1 MKQVYWNSTERWN
14 NHHHY
19 ENLIEDLTGFNL
31 QKDLCAETV
40 KYMAKRLKDTPYQ
53 RRFKSLY
60 TIYENEYKV
69 LVDKFNSVAENNG
82 MIGIK

>member
-1 MKQVYWNSTERWN
+1 MKQVYWNSTEQWN

-19 ENLIEDLTGFNL
+19 ETLIEDLTGFNL

-60 TIYENEYKV
+60 TIYENEYQV

>member
-1 MKQVYWNSTERWN
+1 MRQVYWNNTERWN

-19 ENLIEDLTGFNL
+19 ETLIEDLTGFNL

-60 TIYENEYKV
+60 TIYENEYNV
-69 LVDKFNSVAENNG
+69 LVDKFNSEADNNG

>member
-1 MKQVYWNSTERWN
+1 
-14 NHHHY
+14 
-19 ENLIEDLTGFNL
+19 
-31 QKDLCAETV
+31 
-40 KYMAKRLKDTPYQ
+40 MAKRLKDTPYQ
-53 RRFKSLY
+53 RRFKTLY

>member
-1 MKQVYWNSTERWN
+1 
-14 NHHHY
+14 
-19 ENLIEDLTGFNL
+19 LIEDLTGFNL
-31 QKDLCAETV
+31 QKDLCAVTV

-60 TIYENEYKV
+60 TIYENEYNV

-82 MIGIK
+82 MIVIK

>member
-1 MKQVYWNSTERWN
+1 MKQVYWNSTEQWN

-19 ENLIEDLTGFNL
+19 ETLIEDLTGFNL

>member
-1 MKQVYWNSTERWN
+1 MRAVYWNNTERWN

-19 ENLIEDLTGFNL
+19 ECLIEDLTGFNL